1 MFSLDFQLVQQCL
14 KKNQF
19 NEKEKIKAKQMSHP
33 KTMQQ
38 TD

>member
-1 MFSLDFQLVQQCL
+1 MSY

>member
-1 MFSLDFQLVQQCL
+1 MSY
-14 KKNQF
+14 KIKNQF
-19 NEKEKIKAKQMSHP
+19 NEKEKFKAKQMSHP